1 MCFRDLIQAL
11 NAEGITLTESQVR
24 WALRTGKID
33 RPELD
38 SSLRFVF
45 RQDHVEQ
52 LRKLSHWR
60 RTAPRQAA

>member
-11 NAEGITLTESQVR
+11 NAEGIALTESQVR

-33 RPELD
+33 RPQMD
-38 SSLRFVF
+38 GSLRFVF
-45 RQDHVEQ
+45 SQDHVEQ

-60 RTAPRQAA
+60 RTASRQAA

>member
-11 NAEGITLTESQVR
+11 NTEGIDLSESQVR

-33 RPELD
+33 RPQMD
-38 SSLRFVF
+38 GSLRFVF
-45 RQDHVEQ
+45 SQDHVEQ

-60 RTAPRQAA
+60 RTVSRQAA